1 MLVENNQ
8 QLHHTFFGLY
18 IYQNNNL
25 TQKDFWKEF
34 YYTSLEPYIDPRQTL
49 RQYSIINSSV
59 THLLTVTSIW
69 DKF

>member
-25 TQKDFWKEF
+25 IQKDFWKEF

-49 RQYSIINSSV
+49 MQ
-59 THLLTVTSIW
+59 
-69 DKF
+69 